1 MMTCKKVSFMYQ
13 APEHFL
19 STDATASRLL
29 RQARLIAELSHRF
42 AAAAPGSLASAA
54 RVANYRSGK
63 VVILAENGAVAV
75 KLRQMGQRLCGKL
88 SFEGAECNE
97 IEIKVQP
104 QQTPFRSMGSTIK
117 PLSARSITSLENA
130 TRELPAGD
138 LRRALETLLQR
149 CARSTAR

>member
-1 MMTCKKVSFMYQ
+1 MYQ

-29 RQARLIAELSHRF
+29 RHARLLAELSRRF

-54 RVANYRSGK
+54 RVANFRSGK
-63 VVILAENGAVAV
+63 IVILAENGAVAV

-88 SFEGAECNE
+88 SFEGTECSE

-104 QQTPFRSMGSTIK
+104 QQTPFRSMSSTLK
-117 PLSARSITSLENA
+117 PISQRGVETLEHTSK
-130 TRELPAGD
+130 TLPEGE
-138 LRRALETLLQR
+138 LRRALETLLRR
-149 CARSTAR
+149 CARAE